1 MNYDSN
7 PPVYY
12 DDPLSFY
19 DSGGSG
25 PSQPRIPMKKVVL
38 KLEEKSL
45 DQKLDYTT
53 DLAAALTTNVAT
65 YASPDPPPAT
75 LTAKV
80 TAITAKR
87 GEVTAAQTVLDTK
100 TSELAGLEGELDDLL
115 VLEAAYIQK
124 TSGGDETKIN
134 LLPVEMKAS
143 PGPTIAPAQVMDLK
157 LVAGK
162 NAGEVKSSLKPT
174 TGAQGYEYEYTTD
187 PTKPDTWQHLDTSS
201 GSRTTFTGLTSGS
214 KIWVR
219 ARAVGG
225 KKTGKGAWSD
235 PAYITVP

>member
-1 MNYDSN
+1 
-7 PPVYY
+7 
-12 DDPLSFY
+12 
-19 DSGGSG
+19 
-25 PSQPRIPMKKVVL
+25 MKKVVL

-53 DLAAALTTNVAT
+53 DLAAALLTNVAT
-65 YASPDPPPAT
+65 YASPDPTPVA
-75 LTAKV
+75 LTGKV
-80 TAITAKR
+80 TAINTKR
-87 GEVTAAQTVLDTK
+87 GEVTAAQSVLDTK
-100 TSELAGLEGELDDLL
+100 PSELAVLEGQLDDLL
-115 VLEAAYIQK
+115 ILEAAYIQK
-124 TSGGDETKIN
+124 TSAGDETKIN

-143 PGPTIAPAQVMDLK
+143 PGPTTAPGQVTDLK
-157 LVAGK
+157 LSPGA
-162 NAGEVKSSLKPT
+162 NAGEVKSALKKT

-187 PTKPDTWQHLDTSS
+187 PTKPDTWEHLETSS

-235 PAYITVP
+235 PATITVP

>member
-7 PPVYY
+7 PPVYFY
-12 DDPLSFY
+12 DPLSFY
-19 DSGGSG
+19 DSPGPG
-25 PSQPRIPMKKVVL
+25 PSQPRKPMKQVVF
-38 KLEEKSL
+38 KLNQKTL
-45 DQKLDYTT
+45 DQKLDFTT

-80 TAITAKR
+80 TAINAKR

-100 TSELAGLEGELDDLL
+100 TSELAVLEGELDDLL
-115 VLEAAYIQK
+115 ILEAAYIQK
-124 TSGGDETKIN
+124 TSGGAEAIIN
-134 LLPVEMKAS
+134 LLPVEMKAA
-143 PGPTIAPAQVMDLK
+143 PGPTTAPGQVMDLK
-157 LVAGK
+157 LSPGK

-174 TGAQGYEYEYTTD
+174 AGAQGYEYESTTD
-187 PTKPDTWQHLDTSS
+187 PTKPDSWTHLETSS
-201 GSRTTFTGLTSGS
+201 GSRTTFTGLVSGT
-214 KIWVR
+214 KLWVR

-235 PAYITVP
+235 PATITVP